1 MILSDREIKS
11 HIKEKRI
18 IVNPSP
24 DYKTQLS
31 GASLDLRL
39 GREFRVFDYAQ
50 ATEINPKKMNE
61 CTRLVKLKDGSP
73 FVVHPGEFVL
83 GITHEVVGIDNTL
96 CARIDGKSSIGRI
109 GIVVHSTA
117 GHVNPGWKGKL
128 TLEISNIGRIPVL
141 LYPGMRICQLVFE
154 KLTSIAENS
163 YEKKGKYAGQL
174 GPQESK
180 ISREKIK

>member
-1 MILSDREIKS
+1 MILSDNQIREYVK
-11 HIKEKRI
+11 KGKI
-18 IVNPSP
+18 IVKPEPNW
-24 DYKTQLS
+24 KEQLS

-39 GREFRVFDYAQ
+39 GNEFRVFDYAQ
-50 ATEINPKKMNE
+50 ATVMDPKKPQD
-61 CTRLVKLKDGSP
+61 CTKVTKLKNGEF

-83 GITHEVVGIDNTL
+83 GITEEVVGIDNTI
-96 CARIDGKSSIGRI
+96 CSRIDGKSSVGRL

-154 KLTSIAENS
+154 VLTTPATNV
-163 YEKKGKYAGQL
+163 YQGKYANQKAPL
-174 GPQESK
+174 ESK
-180 ISREKIK
+180 ISKEKIK

>member
-1 MILSDREIKS
+1 MILSDNQIREYVEAGK
-11 HIKEKRI
+11 I
-18 IVNPSP
+18 IVDPEP
-24 DYKTQLS
+24 DWKEQLS

-39 GREFRVFDYAQ
+39 GNEFRVFDYAQ
-50 ATEINPKKMNE
+50 ATVMDPKNPQE
-61 CTRLVKLKDGSP
+61 CTNVTKIENGEY

-83 GITHEVVGIDNTL
+83 GITEEVVGIDSTI
-96 CARIDGKSSIGRI
+96 CSRIDGKSSVGRL

-154 KLTSIAENS
+154 VLTTPATVV
-163 YEKKGKYAGQL
+163 YQGKYMNQKAPL
-174 GPQESK
+174 ESK

>member
-1 MILSDREIKS
+1 MILSDKEIKTYIQEGK
-11 HIKEKRI
+11 IKIDPAPNYEQ
-18 IVNPSP
+18 
-24 DYKTQLS
+24 QLS
-31 GASLDLRL
+31 GASLDLKL
-39 GREFRVFDYAQ
+39 GKEFRVFDYAQ
-50 ATEINPKKMNE
+50 ATVIDPKNMSE
-61 CTRLVKLKDGSP
+61 CTKLVELEDGKP

-83 GITHEVVGIDNTL
+83 GITEEVVGIDNTI

-117 GHVNPGWKGKL
+117 GHVNPGWEGKL

-154 KLTSIAENS
+154 KLTSEAENS
-163 YEKKGKYAGQL
+163 YDKKGKYAGQS

-180 ISREKIK
+180 ISKEN

>member
-1 MILSDREIKS
+1 MILSDNQ
-11 HIKEKRI
+11 IKEYIKANKI
-18 IVNPSP
+18 TVEPEP
-24 DYKTQLS
+24 DYKEQLS

-39 GREFRVFDYAQ
+39 GNEFRVFDYAQ
-50 ATEINPKKMNE
+50 SIVMDPKNPQE
-61 CTRLVKLKDGSP
+61 CTKVTKLKKNEF

-83 GITHEVVGIDNTL
+83 GITEENVGIDNTI
-96 CARIDGKSSIGRI
+96 CSRIDGKSSVGRL

-154 KLTSIAENS
+154 TLTTPATAV
-163 YEKKGKYAGQL
+163 YEGKYMNQKS
-174 GPQESK
+174 PQESK
-180 ISREKIK
+180 ISKENIK